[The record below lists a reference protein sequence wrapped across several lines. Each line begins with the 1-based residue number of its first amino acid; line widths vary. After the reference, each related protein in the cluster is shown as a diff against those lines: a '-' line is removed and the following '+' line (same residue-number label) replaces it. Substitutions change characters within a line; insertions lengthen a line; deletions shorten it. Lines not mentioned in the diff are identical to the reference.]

1 MVPLYV
7 ILSAVMFA
15 WDVLLA
21 GRIAQLRRAPRKFAA
36 LSALCG
42 LLLAPA
48 LLIAFAASSIMYGR
62 AMQPLLWV
70 WPVIT
75 VMFLLQVMYALS
87 KRLVTPLFGVP
98 ILLYNTVIAAVALS
112 KFVVSR
118 GGEPPEF
125 VHGLAAAQA
134 SAAGIVFGAAALWRT
149 AYVQIPLLAPALPA
163 HWRASAFARV
173 ALGLVAM
180 GMTAVVLVEVPDGLA
195 AVRSYPNYE
204 AQRLQERPSGD
215 FALGLKIFPDLSG
228 QVSRL
233 ALRND
238 TTLAH
243 QLEVD
248 AVSVVLTP
256 DAIDGQTLDSLSRA
270 LNGFREDSVLIVV
283 SLAYSAKSKGELG
296 ESAAAFSQK
305 RLRQLEQMIRRLRP
319 DILLPAVEPY
329 GEGARAV
336 GTQPVQFWVDYLTAA
351 AQLGQRLR
359 PAMKVGVSASSYGAR
374 DSVLYSW
381 AARPGSPMDVVG
393 FSLLPGFD
401 GATTLDTR
409 MRIAQRWLLQ
419 NPDRQKPHW
428 VFNAGGF
435 PAVHGE
441 KSQALAIWGALA
453 WATTQPPIK
462 GLIVGEAGDYNSER
476 GLRAPN
482 GRLRPAVAMMTRARA
497 GLREAAAP

>member
-1 MVPLYV
+1 MIPIYIV
-7 ILSAVMFA
+7 LSGMMFA
-15 WDVLLA
+15 WNVLIA
-21 GRIAQLRRAPRKFAA
+21 SRVAQLRRAPQKFATLTA
-36 LSALCG
+36 LSG

-48 LLIAFAASSIMYGR
+48 LLIAFAASSILYGR

-70 WPVIT
+70 WPVVT

-87 KRLVTPLFGVP
+87 KRLVSPMFGVP
-98 ILLYNTVIAAVALS
+98 IMLYNAVIAAVAVS

-118 GGEPPEF
+118 GAEPPEF
-125 VHGLAAAQA
+125 VHGLAAAQT

-149 AYVQIPLLAPALPA
+149 AYVQVPLLAPALPA
-163 HWRASAFARV
+163 HWRATAFARGV
-173 ALGLVAM
+173 LAVIAM
-180 GMTAVVLVEVPDGLA
+180 GMTAVVLVELPDGLG
-195 AVRSYPNYE
+195 AVRSYPHYE
-204 AQRLQERPSGD
+204 SQRLQERPAGD

-238 TTLAH
+238 TALAR

-256 DAIDGQTLDSLSRA
+256 EAVEGKNLDSLARS
-270 LNGFREDSVLIVV
+270 LTGFREDSVLLVV
-283 SLAYSAKSKGELG
+283 SLGYSPRARGKLG
-296 ESAAAFSQK
+296 ESAESFNQA
-305 RLRQLEQMIRRLRP
+305 RLRQLDQIIRRLRP

-329 GEGARAV
+329 GDGARAI
-336 GTQPVQFWVDYLTAA
+336 GTQPVQFWVDYLTRA

-359 PAMKVGVSASSYGAR
+359 PAMKVGVSAASYGAR
-374 DSVLYSW
+374 DSVLYGW

-393 FSLLPGFD
+393 FTLLPGFD

-419 NPDRQKPHW
+419 NPGRQKPHW

-441 KSQALAIWGALA
+441 RSQELAIWGALA
-453 WATTQPPIK
+453 WATTQTAIK

-482 GRLRPAVAMMTRARA
+482 GRLRPAVAMLARARA

>member
-1 MVPLYV
+1 MIPIYIV
-7 ILSAVMFA
+7 LSGMMFA
-15 WDVLLA
+15 WNVLIA
-21 GRIAQLRRAPRKFAA
+21 GRVAQLRRAPRKFATLTA
-36 LSALCG
+36 LSG

-48 LLIAFAASSIMYGR
+48 LLIAFAASSILYGR

-70 WPVIT
+70 WPVVT

-87 KRLVTPLFGVP
+87 KRLVSPMFGVP
-98 ILLYNTVIAAVALS
+98 IMLYNAVIAAVAVS

-118 GGEPPEF
+118 GAEPPEF
-125 VHGLAAAQA
+125 VHGLAAAQT

-149 AYVQIPLLAPALPA
+149 AYVQVPLLAPALPA
-163 HWRASAFARV
+163 HWRATAFARGV
-173 ALGLVAM
+173 LAVIAM
-180 GMTAVVLVEVPDGLA
+180 GMTAVVLVELPDGLA
-195 AVRSYPNYE
+195 AVRSYPHYE
-204 AQRLQERPSGD
+204 SQRLQERPAGD

-228 QVSRL
+228 QVTRL

-238 TTLAH
+238 TALAR

-256 DAIDGQTLDSLSRA
+256 EAIDGRNLDSLARS
-270 LNGFREDSVLIVV
+270 LTGFREDSVLLVV
-283 SLAYSAKSKGELG
+283 SLGYSPRAKGELG
-296 ESAAAFSQK
+296 ESVESFNK
-305 RLRQLEQMIRRLRP
+305 TRLRQLDQIIRRLHP

-329 GEGARAV
+329 GDGARAI
-336 GTQPVQFWVDYLTAA
+336 GTQPVQFWVDYLTRA

-359 PAMKVGVSASSYGAR
+359 PAMKVGVSAASYGAR
-374 DSVLYSW
+374 DSVLYGW

-419 NPDRQKPHW
+419 NPGRQKPHW

-441 KSQALAIWGALA
+441 RSQELAIWGALA
-453 WATTQPPIK
+453 WATTQTAIK

-482 GRLRPAVAMMTRARA
+482 GRLRPAVAMLTRARA
-497 GLREAAAP
+497 GLREAAEP

>member
-1 MVPLYV
+1 
-7 ILSAVMFA
+7 MFA

-21 GRIAQLRRAPRKFAA
+21 GRIAQLRRAPRNFAA
-36 LSALCG
+36 LTALCG

-75 VMFLLQVMYALS
+75 VMFVLQVMYALS
-87 KRLVTPLFGVP
+87 KRLVTPLLGVP
-98 ILLYNTVIAAVALS
+98 ILMYNAVIAAVALS

-118 GGEPPEF
+118 GSEPPEF

-163 HWRASAFARV
+163 HWRASAFARIV
-173 ALGLVAM
+173 LGLIAM
-180 GMTAVVLVEVPDGLA
+180 AMTAVVLVEVPDGLA
-195 AVRSYPNYE
+195 AVRSYPHYE
-204 AQRLQERPSGD
+204 SQRLQERPAGD

-233 ALRND
+233 ALRHD

-248 AVSVVLTP
+248 AISIVLTP
-256 DAIDGQTLDSLSRA
+256 EAVDAQTLDSLSRA
-270 LNGFREDSVLIVV
+270 LNGFREDSVLIIV
-283 SLAYSAKSKGELG
+283 SLGYSSASKGELG
-296 ESAAAFSQK
+296 ASVAGFNES
-305 RLRQLEQMIRRLRP
+305 RLRQLDQIIRRLRP

-329 GEGARAV
+329 GDGARAV
-336 GTQPVQFWVDYLTAA
+336 GTQPVQFWVDYLTRA

-359 PAMKVGVSASSYGAR
+359 PAMRVGVSAASYGAR

-419 NPDRQKPHW
+419 NPGRQKPHW

-462 GLIVGEAGDYNSER
+462 GLIVGEAGDYDSER

-482 GRLRPAVAMMTRARA
+482 GRLRPAVAMMARARA
-497 GLREAAAP
+497 GLRETAAP

>member
-1 MVPLYV
+1 MVPLYI
-7 ILSAVMFA
+7 ILSVMMFA
-15 WDVLLA
+15 WNVLLA
-21 GRIAQLRRAPRKFAA
+21 GRIAQLRRAPRNFVTLA
-36 LSALCG
+36 ALCG

-48 LLIAFAASSIMYGR
+48 LLIAFAASSILYGR

-70 WPVIT
+70 WPVVS

-87 KRLVTPLFGVP
+87 KRLVTPMFGVP
-98 ILLYNTVIAAVALS
+98 IMLYNTVIAAVAIS

-118 GGEPPEF
+118 GGVPPEF
-125 VHGLAAAQA
+125 VHGLAAAQT
-134 SAAGIVFGAAALWRT
+134 SAAGIVFGAAALWQT
-149 AYVQIPLLAPALPA
+149 AYVQVPLLAPALPA
-163 HWRASAFARV
+163 HWRASAFARGV
-173 ALGLVAM
+173 LALIAM
-180 GMTAVVLVEVPDGLA
+180 VMTAVVLVEVPDGLA
-195 AVRSYPNYE
+195 AVRSYPHYE
-204 AQRLQERPSGD
+204 AQRLQERPGGD

-228 QVSRL
+228 PVSRL

-238 TTLAH
+238 TALAR

-248 AVSVVLTP
+248 VVSIVLTP
-256 DAIDGQTLDSLSRA
+256 DAVEGPTLDSLSRA
-270 LNGFREDSVLIVV
+270 LAGFREDSVLLVI
-283 SLAYSAKSKGELG
+283 SLGYSPKSRGELG
-296 ESAAAFSQK
+296 ESTASFNET
-305 RLRQLEQMIRRLRP
+305 RLRRLDQIIRRLRP

-329 GEGARAV
+329 GEGARAI
-336 GTQPVQFWVDYLTAA
+336 GTQPVQFWVDYLTRA

-401 GATTLDTR
+401 GAITLDTR

-419 NPDRQKPHW
+419 HPERQKAHW

-441 KSQALAIWGALA
+441 KSQELAIWGALA
-453 WATTQPPIK
+453 WATTQTPIK

-482 GRLRPAVAMMTRARA
+482 GRLRPAVAMITRARA

>member
-1 MVPLYV
+1 MVPIYIV
-7 ILSAVMFA
+7 LSGMMFA
-15 WDVLLA
+15 WNVLIA
-21 GRIAQLRRAPRKFAA
+21 GRVAQLRRAPRKFGTLTA
-36 LSALCG
+36 LSG

-48 LLIAFAASSIMYGR
+48 LLIAFAASSILYGR

-70 WPVIT
+70 WPVVT

-87 KRLVTPLFGVP
+87 KRLVSPMFGVP
-98 ILLYNTVIAAVALS
+98 IMLYNAVIAAVAVS

-118 GGEPPEF
+118 GAEPPEF
-125 VHGLAAAQA
+125 VHGLAAAQT

-149 AYVQIPLLAPALPA
+149 AYVQVPLLAPALPA
-163 HWRASAFARV
+163 HWRATAFARGV
-173 ALGLVAM
+173 LAVIAM
-180 GMTAVVLVEVPDGLA
+180 GMTAVVLVELPDGLA
-195 AVRSYPNYE
+195 AVRSYPHYE
-204 AQRLQERPSGD
+204 SQRLQERPAGD

-238 TTLAH
+238 TALAR

-248 AVSVVLTP
+248 VVSIVLTP
-256 DAIDGQTLDSLSRA
+256 EAVDGQNLDSLARS
-270 LNGFREDSVLIVV
+270 LTGFREDSVLLVV
-283 SLAYSAKSKGELG
+283 SLGYSSRARGELG
-296 ESAAAFSQK
+296 ESVESFNQT
-305 RLRQLEQMIRRLRP
+305 RLRQLDQIIRRLRP

-329 GEGARAV
+329 GDGARAI
-336 GTQPVQFWVDYLTAA
+336 GTQPVQFWVDYLTRA

-359 PAMKVGVSASSYGAR
+359 PAMKVGVSAASYGAR
-374 DSVLYSW
+374 DSVLYGW

-393 FSLLPGFD
+393 FTLLPGFD

-419 NPDRQKPHW
+419 NPGRQKQHW

-441 KSQALAIWGALA
+441 RSQELAIWGALA
-453 WATTQPPIK
+453 WATTQTAIK

-482 GRLRPAVAMMTRARA
+482 GRLRPAVAMLTRARA

>member
-1 MVPLYV
+1 MIPLYV
-7 ILSAVMFA
+7 ILSAMMFG
-15 WDVLLA
+15 WNVLLA
-21 GRIAQLRRAPRKFAA
+21 GRIAQLRRAPRRFAA
-36 LSALCG
+36 LTALAG

-48 LLIAFAASSIMYGR
+48 LLIAFAASSILYGR

-70 WPVIT
+70 WPVVS
-75 VMFLLQVMYALS
+75 VMFLLQVLYALS
-87 KRLVTPLFGVP
+87 KRLVTPMFGVP
-98 ILLYNTVIAAVALS
+98 LLLYNFVIAAVAIS

-149 AYVQIPLLAPALPA
+149 AYVQVPLLAPALPA
-163 HWRASAFARV
+163 HWRLSAIARGV
-173 ALGLVAM
+173 LAVIAM
-180 GMTAVVLVEVPDGLA
+180 AMTAVVLVEVPDGLA
-195 AVRSYPNYE
+195 AVRSYPHYE
-204 AQRLQERPSGD
+204 ARRLQERPAGD

-228 QVSRL
+228 QLSRL

-248 AVSVVLTP
+248 AVSIVLNP
-256 DAIDGQTLDSLSRA
+256 EAVQGEILDSLARA
-270 LNGFREDSVLIVV
+270 LVGFREDSVLIVV
-283 SLAYSAKSKGELG
+283 SLGYSADADGDLG
-296 ESAAAFSQK
+296 ESPESFTDSRIR
-305 RLRQLEQMIRRLRP
+305 RLDQIIRRLRP

-329 GEGARAV
+329 GDGARAV
-336 GTQPVQFWVDYLTAA
+336 GLQPVQFWVDYLTRAA
-351 AQLGQRLR
+351 ALGQRLR
-359 PAMKVGVSASSYGAR
+359 PAMKVGVSASSYGTR

-393 FSLLPGFD
+393 FTLLPGFD
-401 GATTLDTR
+401 GAITLDTR

-419 NPDRQKPHW
+419 NPGRQKPHW

-441 KSQALAIWGALA
+441 KSQELAIWGALA
-453 WATTQPPIK
+453 WATTQTPIK

-482 GRLRPAVAMMTRARA
+482 GRLRPAVAVMTRARE

>member
-1 MVPLYV
+1 MIPIYIV
-7 ILSAVMFA
+7 LSGMMFA
-15 WDVLLA
+15 WNVLIA
-21 GRIAQLRRAPRKFAA
+21 GRVAQLRRAPRKFATLTA
-36 LSALCG
+36 LSG

-48 LLIAFAASSIMYGR
+48 LLIAFAASSILYGR

-70 WPVIT
+70 WPVVT

-87 KRLVTPLFGVP
+87 KRLVSPMFGVP
-98 ILLYNTVIAAVALS
+98 IMLYNAVIAAVAVS

-118 GGEPPEF
+118 GAEPPEF
-125 VHGLAAAQA
+125 VHGLAAAQT

-149 AYVQIPLLAPALPA
+149 AYVQVPLLAPALPA
-163 HWRASAFARV
+163 HWRATAFARGV
-173 ALGLVAM
+173 LAVIAM
-180 GMTAVVLVEVPDGLA
+180 GMTAVVLVELPDGLA
-195 AVRSYPNYE
+195 AVRSYPHYE
-204 AQRLQERPSGD
+204 SQRLQERPAGD

-228 QVSRL
+228 QVTRL

-238 TTLAH
+238 TALAR

-256 DAIDGQTLDSLSRA
+256 EAIDGRNLDSLARS
-270 LNGFREDSVLIVV
+270 LTGFREDSVLLVV
-283 SLAYSAKSKGELG
+283 SLGYSPRAKGELG
-296 ESAAAFSQK
+296 ESVESFNK
-305 RLRQLEQMIRRLRP
+305 TRLRQLDQIIRRLHP

-329 GEGARAV
+329 GDGARAI
-336 GTQPVQFWVDYLTAA
+336 GTQPVQFWVDYLTRA

-359 PAMKVGVSASSYGAR
+359 PAMKVGVSAASYGAR
-374 DSVLYSW
+374 DSVLYGW

-419 NPDRQKPHW
+419 NPGRQKPHW

-441 KSQALAIWGALA
+441 RSQELAIWGALA
-453 WATTQPPIK
+453 WATTQTPIK

-482 GRLRPAVAMMTRARA
+482 GRLRPAVAMLTRARA
-497 GLREAAAP
+497 GLREAAEP

>member
-1 MVPLYV
+1 MIPIY
-7 ILSAVMFA
+7 ILLSGMMFA
-15 WDVLLA
+15 WNVLIA
-21 GRIAQLRRAPRKFAA
+21 GRVAQLRRAPRKFATLTA
-36 LSALCG
+36 LSG

-48 LLIAFAASSIMYGR
+48 LLIAYAASSILYGR

-70 WPVIT
+70 WPVVT

-87 KRLVTPLFGVP
+87 KRLVTPMFGVP
-98 ILLYNTVIAAVALS
+98 IMLYNAVIAAVALS

-118 GGEPPEF
+118 GAEPPEF
-125 VHGLAAAQA
+125 VHGLAAAQT

-149 AYVQIPLLAPALPA
+149 AYVQVPLLAPALPA
-163 HWRASAFARV
+163 HWRATAFARGV
-173 ALGLVAM
+173 LALIAM
-180 GMTAVVLVEVPDGLA
+180 GMTAVVLVELPDGLA
-195 AVRSYPNYE
+195 AVRSYPHYE
-204 AQRLQERPSGD
+204 SQRLQERPAGD
-215 FALGLKIFPDLSG
+215 FALGLKIFPDLAG

-238 TTLAH
+238 TALAR

-248 AVSVVLTP
+248 AVSIVLTP
-256 DAIDGQTLDSLSRA
+256 EAVTGQNLDSLAR
-270 LNGFREDSVLIVV
+270 LLTGFREDSVLLVV
-283 SLAYSAKSKGELG
+283 SLGYSPSARGQLG
-296 ESAAAFSQK
+296 ESVESFNRS
-305 RLRQLEQMIRRLRP
+305 RLRQLDQIIRRLRP

-329 GEGARAV
+329 GDGARAI
-336 GTQPVQFWVDYLTAA
+336 GTQPVQFWVDYLTRA
-351 AQLGQRLR
+351 AQLGQQVR
-359 PAMKVGVSASSYGAR
+359 PAMKVGVSAASYGAR
-374 DSVLYSW
+374 DSVLYGW

-393 FSLLPGFD
+393 FTLLPGFD

-419 NPDRQKPHW
+419 NSGRQKPHW

-441 KSQALAIWGALA
+441 RSQELAIWGALA
-453 WATTQPPIK
+453 WATTQTPIK

-482 GRLRPAVAMMTRARA
+482 GRLRPAVAMLTRARA

>member
-7 ILSAVMFA
+7 ILSVMMFG
-15 WDVLLA
+15 WNVLVA
-21 GRIAQLRRAPRKFAA
+21 GRIAQLRRAPRNFAT

-48 LLIAFAASSIMYGR
+48 LLIAFAASSIVSGR

-70 WPVIT
+70 WPLVA
-75 VMFLLQVMYALS
+75 VMFLLQVVYALS
-87 KRLVTPLFGVP
+87 KRLVTPMFGVP
-98 ILLYNTVIAAVALS
+98 ILLYNAVIAAVAVS

-118 GGEPPEF
+118 GSVPPEF
-125 VHGLAAAQA
+125 VHGLAAAQT

-149 AYVQIPLLAPALPA
+149 AYVQVPLLAPALPA
-163 HWRASAFARV
+163 HWRMTGFARGV
-173 ALGLVAM
+173 LAVIAM
-180 GMTAVVLVEVPDGLA
+180 VMTAVVFVEVPDGLA
-195 AVRSYPNYE
+195 AVRSYPRYE
-204 AQRLQERPSGD
+204 SMRLQERPAGD
-215 FALGLKIFPDLSG
+215 FALGLKIFPDLGGS
-228 QVSRL
+228 VSRL

-238 TTLAH
+238 TALAH
-243 QLEVD
+243 QLDVD
-248 AVSVVLTP
+248 AVSIVLTP
-256 DAIDGQTLDSLSRA
+256 EAVEGPTLDSLSRA
-270 LNGFREDSVLIVV
+270 LAGLRADSVLLVV
-283 SLAYSAKSKGELG
+283 SLGYSPKDRGKLR
-296 ESAAAFSQK
+296 ESVASFSES
-305 RLRQLEQMIRRLRP
+305 RLRQLDQVIRRLRP

-329 GEGARAV
+329 GDGARAV
-336 GTQPVQFWVDYLTAA
+336 GTQPVQFWVDYLTRA
-351 AQLGQRLR
+351 AQLGQQLR
-359 PAMKVGVSASSYGAR
+359 PAMQVGVAAASYGAR

-409 MRIAQRWLLQ
+409 TRIAQRWLLQ
-419 NPDRQKPHW
+419 NEEQQKPHW

-441 KSQALAIWGALA
+441 RSQELAIWGALA
-453 WATTQPPIK
+453 WATAQTAIK

-482 GRLRPAVAMMTRARA
+482 GRLRPAVAMLMRARA

>member
-7 ILSAVMFA
+7 ILSAMMFA

-163 HWRASAFARV
+163 HWRASAFARGV
-173 ALGLVAM
+173 LGLVAM

-195 AVRSYPNYE
+195 AVRSYPHYE
-204 AQRLQERPSGD
+204 SQRLQERPSGD

-256 DAIDGQTLDSLSRA
+256 EAIDGPTLDSLSRA

-283 SLAYSAKSKGELG
+283 SLAYSSKVKGELG
-296 ESAAAFSQK
+296 ESAASFNQR
-305 RLRQLEQMIRRLRP
+305 RLRQLDQVIRRLRP

-336 GTQPVQFWVDYLTAA
+336 GTQPVQFWVDYLTSA

-359 PAMKVGVSASSYGAR
+359 PAMRIGVSASSYGTR

-441 KSQALAIWGALA
+441 KSQSLAIWGALA
-453 WATTQPPIK
+453 WATTQPSIK

>member
-1 MVPLYV
+1 MVPLYI
-7 ILSAVMFA
+7 ILSGMMFA
-15 WDVLLA
+15 WNVLIA
-21 GRIAQLRRAPRKFAA
+21 GRVGQLRRAPRKFST
-36 LSALCG
+36 LTALCG

-48 LLIAFAASSIMYGR
+48 LLIAFAASSILYGR

-70 WPVIT
+70 WPVVA

-87 KRLVTPLFGVP
+87 KRLVTPMFGVP
-98 ILLYNTVIAAVALS
+98 ILLYNAVIAAVALS
-112 KFVVSR
+112 KLVVSR
-118 GGEPPEF
+118 GAEPPEF
-125 VHGLAAAQA
+125 VHGLAAAQT

-149 AYVQIPLLAPALPA
+149 AYVQVPLLAPALPA
-163 HWRASAFARV
+163 HWRASAFARGV
-173 ALGLVAM
+173 LAVIAM
-180 GMTAVVLVEVPDGLA
+180 VMTAVVLVEVPDGLA
-195 AVRSYPNYE
+195 AVRSYPHYE
-204 AQRLQERPSGD
+204 SQRLQERPGGD
-215 FALGLKIFPDLSG
+215 FALGLKVFPDLSG

-238 TTLAH
+238 TALAR

-248 AVSVVLTP
+248 AVSIVLTP
-256 DAIDGQTLDSLSRA
+256 AAVDGPVLDSLARA
-270 LNGFREDSVLIVV
+270 LAGFRQDSVLLVV
-283 SLAYSAKSKGELG
+283 SLGYSARSGGELS
-296 ESAAAFSQK
+296 ESGASFNET
-305 RLRQLEQMIRRLRP
+305 RLRQLEQIIRRLRP

-329 GEGARAV
+329 GEGARAI
-336 GTQPVQFWVDYLTAA
+336 GMQPVQFWVDYLTRA

-359 PAMKVGVSASSYGAR
+359 PAMRVGVSAASYGAR
-374 DSVLYSW
+374 DSVLYGW

-419 NPDRQKPHW
+419 NPGRQKPHW

-441 KSQALAIWGALA
+441 KSQELAIWGALA
-453 WATTQPPIK
+453 WATAQPAVK

-482 GRLRPAVAMMTRARA
+482 GRLRPAVAMLTRARA

>member
-1 MVPLYV
+1 MVPLYI
-7 ILSAVMFA
+7 ILSTVMFA
-15 WDVLLA
+15 WNVLIA
-21 GRIAQLRRAPRKFAA
+21 GRVAQLRRAPRNFAT
-36 LSALCG
+36 LTALCG

-48 LLIAFAASSIMYGR
+48 LLIAFAASSILYGR

-70 WPVIT
+70 WPVIAI
-75 VMFLLQVMYALS
+75 MFLLQVLYALS

-98 ILLYNTVIAAVALS
+98 LMLYNTVIAAVAIS
-112 KFVVSR
+112 SFVVSR
-118 GGEPPEF
+118 GSEPPEF

-134 SAAGIVFGAAALWRT
+134 SAAGIVFGAAALWKT

-163 HWRASAFARV
+163 HWRASAFARGML
-173 ALGLVAM
+173 ALIAM
-180 GMTAVVLVEVPDGLA
+180 AMTAVVLVEVPDGLG
-195 AVRSYPNYE
+195 AVRSYPRYE
-204 AQRLQERPSGD
+204 DQRLQERPAGD

-228 QVSRL
+228 AVSRL

-238 TTLAH
+238 TALAH

-248 AVSVVLTP
+248 VVSVVLTP
-256 DAIDGQTLDSLSRA
+256 EAVQGAALDSLARA
-270 LNGFREDSVLIVV
+270 LMGFREDSVLLVV
-283 SLAYSAKSKGELG
+283 ALGYSPKTRGQLG
-296 ESAAAFSQK
+296 ESAASFNQR
-305 RLRQLEQMIRRLRP
+305 RLRQLDQIIRRLRP
-319 DILLPAVEPY
+319 DVLLPAVEPY
-329 GEGARAV
+329 GEGSRAI
-336 GTQPVQFWVDYLTAA
+336 GMQPVQFWVDYLTAA
-351 AQLGQRLR
+351 ADLGQRLR
-359 PAMKVGVSASSYGAR
+359 PAMKVGVGMSSYGAR

-419 NPDRQKPHW
+419 NPERQKPHW

-441 KSQALAIWGALA
+441 RSQQLAIWGALA
-453 WATTQPPIK
+453 WATTQSPIK

-482 GRLRPAVAMMTRARA
+482 GRLRPAVAMIMRARG

>member
-1 MVPLYV
+1 MIPLYI
-7 ILSAVMFA
+7 ILCVVMFA
-15 WDVLLA
+15 WNVLLA
-21 GRIAQLRRAPRKFAA
+21 GRIAQLRRAPRNFAA
-36 LSALCG
+36 LTALCG

-48 LLIAFAASSIMYGR
+48 LLIAFAASSILYGR

-75 VMFLLQVMYALS
+75 VMFLLQVLYALS

-98 ILLYNTVIAAVALS
+98 IMLYNAVIAAVALS

-118 GGEPPEF
+118 GSEPPEF

-163 HWRASAFARV
+163 HWRASAFARGV
-173 ALGLVAM
+173 LALVAM

-195 AVRSYPNYE
+195 AVRSYPHYAE
-204 AQRLQERPSGD
+204 QRLQERPAGD
-215 FALGLKIFPDLSG
+215 FALGLKILPDLSG
-228 QVSRL
+228 PVSRL

-238 TTLAH
+238 TSLAH

-248 AVSVVLTP
+248 VVSIVLTP
-256 DAIDGQTLDSLSRA
+256 EGVEAETLDTLARA
-270 LNGFREDSVLIVV
+270 LNGFRADSVLIVV
-283 SLAYSAKSKGELG
+283 SLGYSADANGKLG
-296 ESAAAFSQK
+296 TSAADFTDT
-305 RLRQLEQMIRRLRP
+305 RLRQLDQIIRRLRP

-329 GEGARAV
+329 GDGARAI
-336 GTQPVQFWVDYLTAA
+336 GTHPPQFWVDYLTRAA
-351 AQLGQRLR
+351 ALGQRVR
-359 PAMKVGVSASSYGAR
+359 PAMKVGVAASSYGAR

-381 AARPGSPMDVVG
+381 AARPGTPMDVVG
-393 FSLLPGFD
+393 FTLLPGFD

-419 NPDRQKPHW
+419 NPERQKPHW

-441 KSQALAIWGALA
+441 KSQELAIWGALA
-453 WATTQPPIK
+453 WATAQAPIK
-462 GLIVGEAGDYNSER
+462 GLIVGEAGDYDSER

>member
-1 MVPLYV
+1 MVPLYI
-7 ILSAVMFA
+7 ILSAMMFA

-75 VMFLLQVMYALS
+75 VMFLVQVMYALS

-195 AVRSYPNYE
+195 AVRSYPHYE

-228 QVSRL
+228 PVSRL

-256 DAIDGQTLDSLSRA
+256 DAVDGQTLDSLSRA

-283 SLAYSAKSKGELG
+283 SLGYSAKSSGELG
-296 ESAAAFSQK
+296 ESAASFSQK
-305 RLRQLEQMIRRLRP
+305 RLRLLDQMIRRLRP

-336 GTQPVQFWVDYLTAA
+336 GTQPVQFWVDYLTSA

-359 PAMKVGVSASSYGAR
+359 PAMRVGVSASSYGTR

-428 VFNAGGF
+428 VFNAGG
-435 PAVHGE
+435 
-441 KSQALAIWGALA
+441 
-453 WATTQPPIK
+453 
-462 GLIVGEAGDYNSER
+462 
-476 GLRAPN
+476 
-482 GRLRPAVAMMTRARA
+482 
-497 GLREAAAP
+497 

>member
-1 MVPLYV
+1 MVPLYI
-7 ILSAVMFA
+7 ILSAMMFA
-15 WDVLLA
+15 WNVLVA
-21 GRIAQLRRAPRKFAA
+21 GRIAQLRRAPRNFAA
-36 LSALCG
+36 LTALCG

-48 LLIAFAASSIMYGR
+48 LLIAFAASSILYGR

-70 WPVIT
+70 WPVIS
-75 VMFLLQVMYALS
+75 VMFLLQVLFALS
-87 KRLVTPLFGVP
+87 KRLVTPKFGVP
-98 ILLYNTVIAAVALS
+98 IMLYNTVIAAVALS

-134 SAAGIVFGAAALWRT
+134 SAAGIIFGAAALWRT
-149 AYVQIPLLAPALPA
+149 AYAQIPLLAPALPA
-163 HWRASAFARV
+163 HWRASAFARGV
-173 ALGLVAM
+173 LAFIAM
-180 GMTAVVLVEVPDGLA
+180 AMTAVVLVEVPDGLA
-195 AVRSYPNYE
+195 AVRSYPRYAE
-204 AQRLQERPSGD
+204 QRLQERPGGD

-228 QVSRL
+228 PVSRL
-233 ALRND
+233 AMRND
-238 TTLAH
+238 TALAH

-248 AVSVVLTP
+248 VVSVVLTP
-256 DAIDGQTLDSLSRA
+256 AAIDGPMLDSLSRA
-270 LNGFREDSVLIVV
+270 LSGFREDSVLVV
-283 SLAYSAKSKGELG
+283 VALGYGSADKGELG
-296 ESAAAFSQK
+296 ESAASFSES
-305 RLRQLEQMIRRLRP
+305 RLRMLDQITRRLRP

-329 GEGARAV
+329 GAGARAV
-336 GTQPVQFWVDYLTAA
+336 GTQPVQFWVDYLTLA

-419 NPDRQKPHW
+419 NPGRQKPHW

-441 KSQALAIWGALA
+441 RSQELAIWGALS
-453 WATTQPPIK
+453 WATTQTPIK

-482 GRLRPAVAMMTRARA
+482 GRLRPAVAMLTRARA

>member
-1 MVPLYV
+1 MIPLYV
-7 ILSAVMFA
+7 ILSAMMFG
-15 WDVLLA
+15 WNVLLA
-21 GRIAQLRRAPRKFAA
+21 GRIAQLRRAPRRFAA
-36 LSALCG
+36 LTALSG

-48 LLIAFAASSIMYGR
+48 LLIAFASSSILYGR

-70 WPVIT
+70 WPLVS
-75 VMFLLQVMYALS
+75 VMFLLQVLYALS
-87 KRLVTPLFGVP
+87 KRLVTPMFGVP
-98 ILLYNTVIAAVALS
+98 LMLYNFVIAAVAIS

-125 VHGLAAAQA
+125 VHGLAAAQT

-149 AYVQIPLLAPALPA
+149 AYVQVPLLAPALPA
-163 HWRASAFARV
+163 HWRLSAIARGV
-173 ALGLVAM
+173 LAIVAM
-180 GMTAVVLVEVPDGLA
+180 AMTAVVLVEVPDGLA
-195 AVRSYPNYE
+195 AVRSYPHYE
-204 AQRLQERPSGD
+204 SQRLQERPAGD
-215 FALGLKIFPDLSG
+215 FALGLKILPDLSG
-228 QVSRL
+228 AISRL

-248 AVSVVLTP
+248 AVSIVLTP
-256 DAIDGQTLDSLSRA
+256 EAVDGEILDSLARA
-270 LNGFREDSVLIVV
+270 LVGFREDSVLIVV
-283 SLAYSAKSKGELG
+283 SLGYSADADGDLG
-296 ESAAAFSQK
+296 ESPQSFTEGRVR
-305 RLRQLEQMIRRLRP
+305 RLDQIIRRLRP
-319 DILLPAVEPY
+319 DILLPAIEPY
-329 GEGARAV
+329 GDGARAV
-336 GTQPVQFWVDYLTAA
+336 GLQPVQFWVDYLTRAA
-351 AQLGQRLR
+351 ALGQRLR
-359 PAMKVGVSASSYGAR
+359 PAMKVGVSAASYGTR

-393 FSLLPGFD
+393 FTLLPGFD
-401 GATTLDTR
+401 GAITLDTR
-409 MRIAQRWLLQ
+409 MRIAQRWLTQ
-419 NPDRQKPHW
+419 NPGRQKPHW

-441 KSQALAIWGALA
+441 KSQELAIWGALS
-453 WATTQPPIK
+453 WATTQTAIK

>member
-1 MVPLYV
+1 MVPLYI
-7 ILSAVMFA
+7 ILSAMMFA

-163 HWRASAFARV
+163 HWRASAFGRV

-195 AVRSYPNYE
+195 AVRSYPHYE

-256 DAIDGQTLDSLSRA
+256 DAVDGQTLDSLSRA

-283 SLAYSAKSKGELG
+283 SLAYSSKSKGELG
-296 ESAAAFSQK
+296 ESAASFNQT
-305 RLRQLEQMIRRLRP
+305 RLRQLDQVIRRLRP

-336 GTQPVQFWVDYLTAA
+336 GTQPVQFWVNYLTSA

-359 PAMKVGVSASSYGAR
+359 PAMRVGVSASSYGMR

-441 KSQALAIWGALA
+441 KSQSLAIWGALA
-453 WATTQPPIK
+453 WATTQPSIK

>member
-75 VMFLLQVMYALS
+75 VMFLVQVMYALS

-195 AVRSYPNYE
+195 AVRSYPHYE

-256 DAIDGQTLDSLSRA
+256 DGMDGQSLDSLSRA
-270 LNGFREDSVLIVV
+270 LDGFREDSVLIVV
-283 SLAYSAKSKGELG
+283 SLAYSSKSKGELG
-296 ESAAAFSQK
+296 ESAASFSQK
-305 RLRQLEQMIRRLRP
+305 RLRLLDQMIRRLRP
-319 DILLPAVEPY
+319 DILIPAVEPY
-329 GEGARAV
+329 GDGARAV

-351 AQLGQRLR
+351 AQLGQQVR
-359 PAMKVGVSASSYGAR
+359 PRMRVGVSASSYGTR

-419 NPDRQKPHW
+419 NPGRQKPHW

-453 WATTQPPIK
+453 WATTQPAIK
-462 GLIVGEAGDYNSER
+462 GLIVGEAGDYDSER

>member
-7 ILSAVMFA
+7 ILSGMMFA
-15 WDVLLA
+15 WNVLIA
-21 GRIAQLRRAPRKFAA
+21 GRVAQLRRAPRKFST
-36 LSALCG
+36 LTALCG

-48 LLIAFAASSIMYGR
+48 LLIAFAASSILYGR

-70 WPVIT
+70 WPVVA

-87 KRLVTPLFGVP
+87 KRLVSPMFGVP
-98 ILLYNTVIAAVALS
+98 IMLYNAVIAAVALS

-118 GGEPPEF
+118 GAEPPEF

-149 AYVQIPLLAPALPA
+149 AYVQVPLLAPALPA
-163 HWRASAFARV
+163 HWRATAFARGV
-173 ALGLVAM
+173 LAVIAM
-180 GMTAVVLVEVPDGLA
+180 IMTAVVLVEVPDGLA
-195 AVRSYPNYE
+195 AVRSYPHYE
-204 AQRLQERPSGD
+204 SQRLQERPAGD

-238 TTLAH
+238 TALAH

-248 AVSVVLTP
+248 AVSIVLTP
-256 DAIDGQTLDSLSRA
+256 EAVQGAVLDSLARS
-270 LNGFREDSVLIVV
+270 LTGFREDSVLLVV
-283 SLAYSAKSKGELG
+283 SLGYSSRSSGELS
-296 ESAAAFSQK
+296 ESAASFNET
-305 RLRQLEQMIRRLRP
+305 RLRQLDQIIRRLRP

-336 GTQPVQFWVDYLTAA
+336 GMQPVQFWADYLTRA

-359 PAMKVGVSASSYGAR
+359 PAMKVGVSTASYGAR
-374 DSVLYSW
+374 DSVLYGW

-419 NPDRQKPHW
+419 NPERQKPHW

-441 KSQALAIWGALA
+441 KSQELAIWGALA
-453 WATTQPPIK
+453 WATAQPAVK

-482 GRLRPAVAMMTRARA
+482 GRLRPAVAMLTRARA